1 MIVWLF
7 STLSAALSG
16 GIELALAAAFTWG
29 VLSILLSPCHLSGIP
44 LIIGFISTQGQVT
57 IKRSFTLSCIFAF
70 GVLITIA
77 LIGLI
82 TASLGRLVGDI
93 GFAGNLLVA
102 AVFIVIGLYLLDILH
117 FSWTGLSLHTD
128 RKGGIAALVLG
139 LLFGLGLGPCTF
151 AYMAPVLGV
160 VFQVSHTSMLTACT
174 LLLMFGIGHIAVI
187 VAAGT
192 FTRWVQT
199 YLNWSDRSKAI
210 ATLRRV
216 CGALVVLGGLYLIYQ
231 TIRPA

>member
-1 MIVWLF
+1 MMVRLF
-7 STLSAALSG
+7 GTLSAALSG
-16 GIELALAAAFTWG
+16 GIELAFAAAFAWG

-82 TASLGRLVGDI
+82 TASLGRLVGDV
-93 GFAGNLLVA
+93 GLTGNLLVA
-102 AVFIVIGLYLLDILH
+102 AVFIVIGLYLLDVIR
-117 FSWTGLSLHTD
+117 FSWAELSLHTD
-128 RKGGIAALVLG
+128 RKGGIAALLLG

-160 VFQVSHTSMLTACT
+160 VFQVSQTSMLTACT

-187 VAAGT
+187 VAAGAL
-192 FTRWVQT
+192 TRWVQL
-199 YLNWSDRSKAI
+199 YLNWSDRSK
-210 ATLRRV
+210 TVTTFRRV
-216 CGALVVLGGLYLIYQ
+216 CGALVVAGGMYLIYQ
-231 TIRPA
+231 TLWT